1 MLYFRCSGYCTFT
14 ECSFT
19 FSAKITQ
26 KGNKLEMLV
35 QSEGGIQH
43 SKDERKSRLIKGIA
57 REQLQKELKTTLP
70 STLQSL
76 HYLGLTEEQLI
87 SGNRDG
93 VGLTLSCYK
102 KISSEG
108 RRKKLRDEDVCK
120 SLMILKDEILND
132 SGGRMG
138 YIQRVHAFP
147 FSVHCYTETG
157 VRLFHY
163 LAKEQTLYCD
173 ATGTIVSMQ
182 NQSRALYYAIV
193 LQHPHEGQ
201 SPVAVAEMIT
211 CEQSTTAVSYF
222 LENFRRQEGIVFGFQ
237 NIVQPRTVVIDRS
250 LVLLQSFLRVFNTES
265 TTDYV
270 NRCFRIVNGV
280 AADEDFQKTFMYACV
295 SHVMNSAKRMC
306 HKLL

>member
-1 MLYFRCSGYCTFT
+1 MSRILYFRCSGYCTFT
-14 ECSFT
+14 ECAFT

-35 QSEGGIQH
+35 QSEGGIEH
-43 SKDERKSRLIKGIA
+43 SKDERKCRPIKGKS
-57 REQLQKELKTTLP
+57 REQLQKELETTLP
-70 STLQSL
+70 STLQS
-76 HYLGLTEEQLI
+76 LGLTEEQLI

-108 RRKKLRDEDVCK
+108 KKNKLRDEDVCK
-120 SLMILKDEILND
+120 SVMILKDEILND
-132 SGGRMG
+132 GGGRMG

-147 FSVHCYTETG
+147 FSVHCYSETG

-163 LAKEQTLYCD
+163 LAKEQPLYCD

-182 NQSRALYYAIV
+182 NQSRALYYAVV
-193 LQHPHEGQ
+193 LQHPNGGQ

-211 CEQSTTAVSYF
+211 CEHSTTAVSYF

-237 NIVQPRTVVIDRS
+237 NVVQPRTVVIDRS
-250 LVLLQSFLRVFNTES
+250 LVLLQSFQHGIYHRLCQQMF
-265 TTDYV
+265 
-270 NRCFRIVNGV
+270 
-280 AADEDFQKTFMYACV
+280 
-295 SHVMNSAKRMC
+295 SHS
-306 HKLL
+306 

>member
-1 MLYFRCSGYCTFT
+1 M
-14 ECSFT
+14 
-19 FSAKITQ
+19 
-26 KGNKLEMLV
+26 
-35 QSEGGIQH
+35 
-43 SKDERKSRLIKGIA
+43 
-57 REQLQKELKTTLP
+57 
-70 STLQSL
+70 
-76 HYLGLTEEQLI
+76 
-87 SGNRDG
+87 
-93 VGLTLSCYK
+93 LTLFLSLTRTRMPATKKKFQVDQNRLEEYIVAKGLPPKKASCTRTDGYWY
-102 KISSEG
+102 
-108 RRKKLRDEDVCK
+108 LVCK

-138 YIQRVHAFP
+138 YIQPVHAFP
-147 FSVHCYTETG
+147 FSVHCYSETG

>member
-14 ECSFT
+14 ECAFT

-43 SKDERKSRLIKGIA
+43 SKDERKSRLIKGNA
-57 REQLQKELKTTLP
+57 REQLQKELETTLP

-147 FSVHCYTETG
+147 FSVHCYSETG
-157 VRLFHY
+157 VSLFHY

-173 ATGTIVSMQ
+173 ATGTFVSMQ

-201 SPVAVAEMIT
+201 SPVAVAEMTVNNSSQLFSGEFQEARGDSIRIPKR
-211 CEQSTTAVSYF
+211 CSTAHSCD
-222 LENFRRQEGIVFGFQ
+222 RQELGSPSEF
-237 NIVQPRTVVIDRS
+237 S
-250 LVLLQSFLRVFNTES
+250 QSFQHGIYHRLRQQMFS
-265 TTDYV
+265 Y
-270 NRCFRIVNGV
+270 
-280 AADEDFQKTFMYACV
+280 
-295 SHVMNSAKRMC
+295 S
-306 HKLL
+306 